1 MHLGLGRGQQLEHR
15 ERIIGH
21 GRWELASPDQPADLA
36 ETAVLMMVFLV
47 PRSMCRVRVG
57 ASLLANPFGLAI
69 MVMMMIV
76 PMVLMVM
83 MIVPMVLMVMMIV
96 SMVMVVMMIVSMLMV
111 VMMIVPMVM
120 AVMMIVAM
128 VVMMILGLVHRAAAG
143 GIEHV
148 ELGPRDAPAGHLS
161 RSELHPL
168 HPEGGHVVPDLVQA
182 RSQIEESA
190 DEHVAGHPCRRIEV
204 ENARH
209 VELSLRPPAASL
221 LIMSA
226 W

>member
-1 MHLGLGRGQQLEHR
+1 
-15 ERIIGH
+15 
-21 GRWELASPDQPADLA
+21 
-36 ETAVLMMVFLV
+36 MVFLA

-76 PMVLMVM
+76 IAVKVM

-96 SMVMVVMMIVSMLMV
+96 PMVMV

-120 AVMMIVAM
+120 VVMMIVAM
-128 VVMMILGLVHRAAAG
+128 VVMMILEVVHRAAAG

-168 HPEGGHVVPDLVQA
+168 HPEGGHVAPDLVQA
-182 RSQIEESA
+182 RSKV
-190 DEHVAGHPCRRIEV
+190 DEGAHEHIAAHPCRRVEV
-204 ENARH
+204 EDALH
-209 VELSLRPPAASL
+209 LELSFRPPAASL

>member
-1 MHLGLGRGQQLEHR
+1 VHLGLGLGQQLEHR

-36 ETAVLMMVFLV
+36 ETAVLLMVFLA

-120 AVMMIVAM
+120 AVI
-128 VVMMILGLVHRAAAG
+128 VMMVLEVVHRAAAG
-143 GIEHV
+143 GIEDV

-168 HPEGGHVVPDLVQA
+168 HPEGGHVAPDLVQA
-182 RSQIEESA
+182 RSKV
-190 DEHVAGHPCRRIEV
+190 DEGAHEHIAAHPCRRVEV
-204 ENARH
+204 EDALH
-209 VELSLRPPAASL
+209 LELSFRPPAASL